1 MTQQEFEARTTVKVN
16 ASEFEAIHSVY
27 MASDMDKDAFCT
39 MWCKM
44 NASRVKAAK
53 RAAKQQATMDK
64 LVSMMMFNPEWSDT
78 EHYNT
83 IAAPE
88 LSDSDKALLASVG
101 IMVVEEP
108 NDKGFLRYKRFGE
121 LRNEIHELLKTA

>member
-1 MTQQEFEARTTVKVN
+1 MTQQEFEARATVKVS
-16 ASEFEAIHSVY
+16 ATEFEAINTVY
-27 MASDMDKDAFCT
+27 MASDIDKDEFCT
-39 MWCKM
+39 MWRKI
-44 NASRVKAAK
+44 NASRVKASK
-53 RAAKQQATMDK
+53 EAAKKQATMDK

-88 LSDSDKALLASVG
+88 LSDSEKSLLASVG

-108 NDKGFLRYKRFGE
+108 SDKGFLRYKRFGE
-121 LRNEIHELLKTA
+121 LRNEIHELLKIA